1 MKKLGCGLLL
11 VLCVVVGAF
20 VALLLLGQALPDAK
34 QPAKPGVAGA
44 TPTLSQTPAQMTGQA
59 TAPAPAPQY
68 GALLAVPV
76 AGVARSAIADSWEDP
91 RENGQREHHGTDIMA
106 PGGTLVTAAAPGTI
120 EKRFQSAAGGTT
132 LYVRSPDRLWV
143 YYYAHLAG
151 YAPGVQEG
159 QVVKAGDP
167 LGYVGDTGNAGA
179 GNFHLHFGLAHA
191 TPEQHWYQG
200 QEVDPYPYLAGKPS
214 SR

>member
-34 QPAKPGVAGA
+34 QPATPGRPAP
-44 TPTLSQTPAQMTGQA
+44 TPTQAPLTGQA
-59 TAPAPAPQY
+59 TAPAPAPAY
-68 GALLAVPV
+68 GELLAVPV

-91 RENGQREHHGTDIMA
+91 RENGLREHHGTDIMA

-120 EKRFQSAAGGTT
+120 EKLFQSAAGGTT
-132 LYVRSPDRLWV
+132 LYVRSPDRRWV
-143 YYYAHLAG
+143 YYYAHLSG

-159 QVVKAGDP
+159 EAVKVGDP

-191 TPEQHWYQG
+191 APEQHWYQA
-200 QEVDPYPYLAGKPS
+200 QDVDPYPYLAGKPS